1 MAVCGVLCRLGVE
14 EGSEE
19 KLLFLRSSNRLLG
32 LLGQEVGVDVGK
44 NTTRSNGDTREEL
57 VQFVI
62 VLDGQLDVSGH
73 NPRLLVV
80 TSGVSS
86 QLEDLSSQVFENG
99 SQVDR
104 GTSTN
109 TTSVTTTAELRVNTT
124 DRELETGLGRTR
136 DSLRARSRS
145 ASAFLSRHVVV

>member
-1 MAVCGVLCRLGVE
+1 MVTPER
-14 EGSEE
+14 
-19 KLLFLRSSNRLLG
+19 R
-32 LLGQEVGVDVGK
+32 
-44 NTTRSNGDTREEL
+44 L
-57 VQFVI
+57 VQLVI
-62 VLDGQLDVSGH
+62 VLDGQLDVSRH

-109 TTSVTTTAELRVNTT
+109 TTSVTTTAKLRVNTT

-145 ASAFLSRHVVV
+145 ASRLSFQTCCSFEVGEEEKGFWFVFGSRERFVVVMRMMRPNERASA